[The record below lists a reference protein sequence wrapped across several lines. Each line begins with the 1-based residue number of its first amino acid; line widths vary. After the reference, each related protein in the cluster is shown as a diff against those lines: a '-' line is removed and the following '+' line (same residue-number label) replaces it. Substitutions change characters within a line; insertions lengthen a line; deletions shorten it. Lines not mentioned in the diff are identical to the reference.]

1 MTTDYLRKEVR
12 KRLKAKAWTQPRLA
26 KASAI
31 STDRLKLWLNGRL
44 DLKHAEVV
52 RMLSKLGL
60 VLDVQERQTKR

>member
-26 KASAI
+26 KAAAI
-31 STDRLKLWLNGRL
+31 STDRLKLWLKGRG

-52 RMLSKLGL
+52 RMLNKLGL
-60 VLDVQERQTKR
+60 TLDVQERRR